1 MGFISSISRGVNG
14 IIKAIG
20 SGVEKTRK
28 FLWSY
33 ATEGYSASAEFMMP
47 DHEPLQDEHKATK
60 KHGFLVSVLPFLT
73 LYMPGLIA
81 GATIIPLVYLTI
93 ENFKRFRELPN
104 NRIEFYRKIPSERVP
119 NELKKIHYA
128 AGRSS
133 ISKIFGVIGA
143 PLGLII
149 GTIFAPELYKGIALE
164 TYESWEIWAKIGF
177 ELARTDELDS
187 LRGVFAPTI
196 DDNRSRLAKILGY
209 NPLGIPLTI
218 ALFTIVATGHTLAR
232 IAVNSSYSLA
242 NSFVF
247 FLQKSLFDLKTEI
260 STPYPEQRNNYKQI
274 LGLPGLIIGSAIGIG
289 ISSIVIGVRVVWES
303 AKNFGKWLSKG
314 FYVPFS
320 DERHIEYKVY
330 KFSNYDLSKLKI
342 TKPYSI
348 TRAFHL
354 TWSENLLG
362 APGYLLA
369 PVAATLGFLGGSAVR
384 IAVESFISTY
394 NTGIAVISRMA
405 FRGVTNY
412 PHPDFIENRKGYEHA
427 VGILGYPVGLIT
439 VPVAALILSV
449 RYLITNYDTANRA
462 FYYLSRPIMPP
473 KRELEADNR
482 PKWVKA
488 ISAPGA
494 ILGGTLGSLVR
505 ITGESVYTF
514 KQLLKNAV
522 KFSLTDAPRELHEH
536 DRLNTNIAEPST
548 NTKYW
553 GIPGLIIGIFV
564 ALPTATAILIGRLA
578 LTNGTSFKREFA
590 QIVNPKITK
599 ETRKFNIAEVDERS
613 SLLQNAGT
621 PGYALGW
628 IFGQLGTITI
638 DSWAHLEN
646 AVMRSMKVAA
656 DEHPLVLKGYVK
668 LNPNIESHSKYR
680 GAPGIIIGYTAGFIA
695 ASVFAT
701 GRILY
706 NTADSIRHVTLD
718 MVKFVRHDGED
729 FPKARSFVMLSRLRK
744 GLSGGYTPAT
754 RKETGALNDSGDD
767 QEVPNTLDDT
777 YNTTQPKTRTDE
789 RLKTPFRL
797 GVLGIP
803 LGGIVGLLA
812 ASTVGFLRF
821 IAQSTVTAWNFGLS
835 ITRASLPSNE
845 AFNIDEKFQA
855 KQTKKVDIFMG
866 SPGVI
871 PGFAL
876 GVVGFL
882 IGGTLRTLVNTG
894 ITFGYAIYNIGTL
907 PPVSEYLP
915 ELLDNRERTDKAL
928 GAPLGYLL
936 GAPFGIVF
944 YGLHITV
951 HIVINSGLSGY
962 YNLQKMTRW
971 ALGDRI
977 NKFLLGQNP
986 SENLHINNNSEFF
999 GKSYTQRNPKEKYAF
1014 GFLGH
1019 VISGVLGIAIDS
1031 VIITGRILWHSLIK
1045 STILG
1050 FKQFTNFAKT
1060 QNMKSLPETSYDN
1073 TINKIALPIL
1083 KTPLTVPA
1091 KILSGLKH
1099 IIGLPGLALGT
1110 AVSAV
1115 FWIVPNYAYEAYQ
1128 ENVKSYGHL
1137 AKSLINLGGEAFYF
1151 KKGGLAADKRS
1162 WQRQAIG
1169 TPGYILA
1176 LATAGLV
1183 PLANAL
1189 IIKVPAI
1196 LIGLASM
1203 PFVGVYKALKARKVK
1218 SVNAQDLEE
1227 ATPLNRAEGLRKML
1241 YLGDLDENMTRES
1254 IQMRSTY
1261 LGYICD
1267 SLRRLISFDQDSYTE
1282 ALLAA
1287 RIECENDRDDTK
1299 FRTTVNKI
1307 KEEAHAMHIP
1317 LRAVR
1322 EQYNQDINDEI
1333 DSVNDWIGKY
1343 TQSGT
1348 IAEFPTKTYTRN
1360 SLLFFKDPDD
1370 EGRPDDRNI
1379 SNTVR
1384 DAWTSRTFP

>member
-1 MGFISSISRGVNG
+1 MGVINNVSRGAGSVL
-14 IIKAIG
+14 KAIG
-20 SGVEKTRK
+20 SGVEKTSK

-47 DHEPLQDEHKATK
+47 DHEQLQDEHKATK
-60 KHGFLVSVLPFLT
+60 KHGFLVSILPFLT

-93 ENFKRFRELPN
+93 ENFKRFSELPN
-104 NRIEFYRKIPSERVP
+104 NRIEFYRKIPSERDSS
-119 NELKKIHYA
+119 ELKEIHYA

-143 PLGLII
+143 PIGLII
-149 GTIFAPELYKGIALE
+149 GTIFAPELYKGIASE
-164 TYESWEIWAKIGF
+164 TYKSWEIWAKIGF

-187 LRGVFAPTI
+187 LREVFAPTI

-209 NPLGIPLTI
+209 NPFGIPLTI

-232 IAVNSSYSLA
+232 IAVNSWYSLA

-260 STPYPEQRNNYKQI
+260 STPYPKQRNNYKQI

-289 ISSIVIGVRVVWES
+289 IGSIVIGVRVVWES

-330 KFSNYDLSKLKI
+330 KFSNYDLSELKI

-348 TRAFHL
+348 TRAFNL

-439 VPVAALILSV
+439 LPFAALILSA

-473 KRELEADNR
+473 KTELNDDNR

-505 ITGESVYTF
+505 ITGESVFTF
-514 KQLLKNAV
+514 KQLLKFTV
-522 KFSLTDAPRELHEH
+522 KFSLTDAPRELREH
-536 DRLNTNIAEPST
+536 NRLNTNIAEPSI
-548 NTKYW
+548 NTEYW
-553 GIPGLIIGIFV
+553 GIPGSIIGISV
-564 ALPTATAILIGRLA
+564 AIPTATAILIGRLA

-590 QIVNPKITK
+590 QQVNPKITK
-599 ETRKFNIAEVDERS
+599 ETRKFNITEVDERS
-613 SLLQNAGT
+613 SRLQNAGT

-628 IFGQLGTITI
+628 LFGQLGTITI
-638 DSWAHLEN
+638 DSWAHLEY

-656 DEHPLVLKGYVK
+656 NEHPLVLKDYIK

-680 GAPGIIIGYTAGFIA
+680 GSPGIIIGYTAGFIA

-729 FPKARSFVMLSRLRK
+729 FPKAKSFVMLSRLRK
-744 GLSGGYTPAT
+744 GLNRGYTPDT
-754 RKETGALNDSGDD
+754 SEETNTLNDLGD
-767 QEVPNTLDDT
+767 
-777 YNTTQPKTRTDE
+777 NTTQPKTRTDE

-812 ASTVGFLRF
+812 AGTVGFLRF
-821 IAQSTVTAWNFGLS
+821 IAQSTVTAWNVGLS
-835 ITRASLPSNE
+835 MTRVSLPSNE

-915 ELLDNRERTDKAL
+915 KLPDNRENTDKIL

-951 HIVINSGLSGY
+951 HVVINSGLSGY

-999 GKSYTQRNPKEKYAF
+999 GKSYTQRSPKEKYAF

-1050 FKQFTNFAKT
+1050 FTQFTNFAKT
-1060 QNMKSLPETSYDN
+1060 KNMERLKETSYDN

-1151 KKGGLAADKRS
+1151 TKGGLAADKRS

-1203 PFVGVYKALKARKVK
+1203 PFVAVYKALKARKVK
-1218 SVNAQDLEE
+1218 SVNSQDLEE
-1227 ATPLNRAEGLRKML
+1227 ETPLNRAESLRKML
-1241 YLGDLDENMTRES
+1241 YLGDLDENMTRDG

-1287 RIECENDRDDTK
+1287 RIERENDREDTR

-1322 EQYNQDINDEI
+1322 EQYNQDIDAEI
-1333 DSVNDWIGKY
+1333 NKVNDWIDEY
-1343 TQSGT
+1343 TQHGT
-1348 IAEFPTKTYTRN
+1348 ITAVPKKTYTRN
-1360 SLLFFKDPDD
+1360 SLLFFKDPGD
-1370 EGRPDDRNI
+1370 EGGPDDRNI
-1379 SNTVR
+1379 SEQSERRNTVR
-1384 DAWTSRTFP
+1384 DAWASRKFT